1 MIAWWMAVPFVAMLL
16 AIAVLPLVRATRD
29 WWDNPG
35 HQLLVALILSAPVCV
50 ALVVTGHPSSVVHA
64 LVEYGQFIVLLFG
77 LFVVAGGIA
86 VTGNLA
92 GTPKTNTLILAVGAC
107 LASLIGTT
115 GAAMLLIRVL
125 LISNKGRRH
134 RTHTVVFAIFVMA
147 NCGGLLTPL
156 GDPPLFL
163 GMLRGVPFT
172 WTLGLWPD
180 WLFVN
185 ALLLVT
191 YFCLDSALSGSAGH
205 CGDPN
210 PTSTDQGPTGT
221 RSVGV
226 AGLPNIVWF
235 AAIVA
240 AVAVV
245 PSVGTPGMRGWAGF
259 VPWRELCILAAAGLS
274 WITSRQQV
282 RFTIN
287 HFTFAPIKEVAAVF
301 VGIFVTMAPAFLLLD
316 EHAGSLRLNTVSMHV
331 LTGGLSSILDNAP
344 TYATFFEVAQSSA
357 GSGITLVAGVPEALL
372 VAIST
377 GAVFWGA
384 MTYIG
389 NGPNFLVRSVAVHQS
404 VPMPAFLGY
413 IGWSARWLLP
423 VLASYTLVFL
433 ASSWWARLVG
443 LVLGVLVLVRA
454 GLIWRRSRWIRLPGS
469 PEPPAVSEA

>member
-1 MIAWWMAVPFVAMLL
+1 MIAWWMAVPFVVMLL
-16 AIAVLPLVRATRD
+16 AIAIAPLVRVTRR
-29 WWDNPG
+29 WWEKPG
-35 HQLLVALILSAPVCV
+35 HQLLVALVLSAPVGV
-50 ALVVTGHPSSVVHA
+50 TLVVMGHSLSVVHA
-64 LVEYGQFIVLLFG
+64 MVEYGQFIVMLFG

-125 LISNKGRRH
+125 LISNRGRSH

-172 WTLGLWPD
+172 WTLGLWPQ

-185 ALLLVT
+185 ALLLIT
-191 YFCLDSALSGSAGH
+191 YYCVDCALSNSPDH
-205 CGDPN
+205 TGDPGQ
-210 PTSTDQGPTGT
+210 TDAVDGPATT
-221 RSVGV
+221 RLVGI

-235 AAIVA
+235 AVIIA

-245 PSVGTPGMRGWAGF
+245 PSVGAPGISGWAGF
-259 VPWRELCILAAAGLS
+259 VPWREFCILAAAGLS
-274 WITSRQQV
+274 WITSRKRV

-287 HFTFAPIKEVAAVF
+287 HFSFAPIKEVAAVF
-301 VGIFVTMAPAFLLLD
+301 VGIFMTMVPALLLLD
-316 EHAGSLRLNTVSMHV
+316 EHAGSLRLNTVSLHL

-357 GSGITLVAGVPEALL
+357 SAGVTLVAGVPEALL
-372 VAIST
+372 VALST

-389 NGPNFLVRSVAVHQS
+389 NGPNFLVRSVAVHQG
-404 VPMPAFLGY
+404 VPMPSFLGY

-423 VLASYTLVFL
+423 VLLSYTLVFL
-433 ASSWWARLVG
+433 ADPWWARLVG
-443 LVLGVLVLVRA
+443 LLLTASVLVRA
-454 GLIWRRSRWIRLPGS
+454 VLTWRRSRWIRLPGFLQ
-469 PEPPAVSEA
+469 PPAAGDI